1 MDRLFKDPIF
11 LGAKH
16 PFNFPC
22 RGRQRTSNI
31 GVLPL
36 SFLPLSPLSLFP
48 LCPSHPP
55 LIQLR
60 GLGERS
66 PTTKRILV
74 HFEVKVKHFRVLIS
88 CYCAAI
94 DLFYDGTNHIINY
107 VDEIS
112 ALNAWMCRSYWVS
125 NTLMDPNTGG
135 PDPCDPCGVGAYA
148 GDRRRC
154 RSLWR

>member
-88 CYCAAI
+88 RIFNRENYEI
-94 DLFYDGTNHIINY
+94 FILSLKYNHTINY
-107 VDEIS
+107 VDDNS
-112 ALNAWMCRSYWVS
+112 AL
-125 NTLMDPNTGG
+125 
-135 PDPCDPCGVGAYA
+135 YA
-148 GDRRRC
+148 
-154 RSLWR
+154 